1 MRVIEL
7 EQGSMLMVVFWED
20 GSGCRMEDEYRYR
33 QETEVAWSR
42 AGCGTESSSVKGEGG
57 NQQFGVVTKQEAML
71 FTES

>member
-1 MRVIEL
+1 
-7 EQGSMLMVVFWED
+7 
-20 GSGCRMEDEYRYR
+20 MEDESRYR